1 MQSRMKL
8 LCVLAA
14 LAGGREADAA
24 ACIPGFDFAAFAK
37 NQIDFQG
44 NGGTDSFDSSLSSD
58 SFDSSLGAYA
68 LTHTCSLDADIGTN
82 STAAGAVNVQSNAAE
97 ICGDVSIGAGGNTT
111 TVVVGNGNID
121 GTKSTQGT
129 NLDLPDVT
137 VPVLPNAATF
147 DRAFSNEAASLTSG
161 KTRGIVSCKNGSL
174 TLAPGQYV
182 MTSLSLTSGCQLN
195 ISGKTEI
202 YFTGTLDLQGG
213 AIANATGVPSNL
225 MLYGSATATSA
236 TLQGGGSADFAI
248 YAPSASCTLQGN
260 ADIFGALVCNSVHV
274 QGNAHVHYDRALRNV
289 AGGGFTCPPI
299 EVSRAAPVVIA
310 LNGST
315 HIVQGTFEVPTD
327 TPTQITSTASVATF
341 KFPAILGHMRARSLS
356 SLTTFGSNGTASD
369 SSAAKFSGGTILF
382 DAAATGK
389 IPAANNSGCTVKGT
403 CRYIFTNTNTAGGKT
418 YNPPVAVF
426 SDSTASTIGAL
437 IAPTSAITGIGATE
451 WQTIVRTVLAGKLG
465 GVDRSTVAVIPPSA
479 FAGSGTRP
487 TIAYFG
493 ATDGML
499 HAVCATTGGSTATA
513 SNICPSLG
521 TELWAFLPG
530 TQLPL
535 VRANSARVDGSVH
548 VVDAFGDFFNDPA
561 TGTKS
566 FRTILTF
573 QTGFTVGATP
583 AVYALDVTDPYSPRL
598 IWEYARPASPAAVDL
613 GAGLLVATGV
623 TRVAGVPTNVAVVAT
638 SNGGTGGAG
647 IYVAALGMQTG
658 SVKWEFKYAYP
669 SPPRGVAA
677 DLPLPASG
685 IPAGVVAVDLTG
697 GNQVSHVVFGDLYGD
712 LWKLDAGTGVSA
724 TGATTPLF
732 SFTTNKKPIGA
743 VPAIFAKTSG
753 GVQYAAVTS
762 GGYDDPLST
771 SWSSGTQ
778 RVVAVKLTATT
789 PMNETTTACQTCD
802 LLVNQSLGS
811 GERGFGRALVVGTQL
826 FVTTETADANL
837 TTFGASGA
845 TTGHVLAID
854 LTGNSSTTTNT
865 VRGGIGSVALSGTT
879 LISSDSDQ
887 QGKLTIT
894 AATTGAKVDFGIVP
908 KLTRLLWVSTQ

>member
-1 MQSRMKL
+1 MHSRLKL

-24 ACIPGFDFAAFAK
+24 CIPGFDFAVFAK
-37 NQIDFQG
+37 NSVDFQG
-44 NGGTDSFDSSLSSD
+44 DAGTDSFDSSFASD
-58 SFDSSLGAYA
+58 TFDSSLGSYA

-82 STAAGAVNVQSNAAE
+82 STAPGAVNVQSKSTE
-97 ICGDVSIGAGGNTT
+97 ICGDVSIGSGGNTGT
-111 TVVVGNGNID
+111 TVTGNGAID
-121 GTKSTQGT
+121 GTKSVQGT

-137 VPVLPNAATF
+137 VPVLPNATTF
-147 DRAFSNEAASLTSG
+147 DRAFSNEAASLTAD
-161 KTRGIVSCKNGSL
+161 KTRGTVSCQNGSL
-174 TLAPGQYV
+174 TLAPGTYV
-182 MTSLSLTSGCQLN
+182 VSSLSLTSGCQLI

-213 AIANATGVPSNL
+213 TVVNSTGVPSNL
-225 MLYGSATATSA
+225 MFYGSATASTV
-236 TLQGGGSADFAI
+236 TLQGGASASFAI
-248 YAPSASCTLQGN
+248 YAPSSSCTLQGN
-260 ADIFGALVCNSVHV
+260 ADIYGAVVCSAVHV
-274 QGNAHVHYDRALRNV
+274 QGNAHIHYDRALRNV
-289 AGGGFTCPPI
+289 AGGGFKCPPI

-310 LNGST
+310 LAGST
-315 HIVQGTFEVPTD
+315 HVVQGTFEVPTD
-327 TPTQITSTASVATF
+327 TPTQIISTASVATF

-369 SSAAKFSGGTILF
+369 TSAAKFSGGTILF

-403 CRYIFTNTNTAGGKT
+403 CRYIFTNTNAANGKT
-418 YNPPVAVF
+418 YNPTTVTFDDAH
-426 SDSTASTIGAL
+426 ASAIGAL
-437 IAPTSAITGIGATE
+437 IAPTSAISGIGATE

-465 GVDRSTVAVIPPSA
+465 GVDRSTVAVIPASA

-487 TIAYFG
+487 TMAYFG

-499 HAVCATTGGSTATA
+499 HAVCASSGGSTATA

-535 VRANSARVDGSVH
+535 VRSNSARVDGSVH

-573 QTGFTVGATP
+573 QTGFAVGATP
-583 AVYALDVTDPYSPRL
+583 AVYALDVTDPYTPRL
-598 IWEYARPASPAAVDL
+598 IWEYARPTSPAAVDL
-613 GAGLLVATGV
+613 GTGLLVATGV
-623 TRVAGVPTNVAVVAT
+623 TRVSGVPTNLAVVAT
-638 SNGGTGGAG
+638 SNGGSGGAG
-647 IYVAALGMQTG
+647 IYVAGLGLQTG
-658 SVKWEFKYAYP
+658 ALKWDFKYAYP

-697 GNQVSHVVFGDLYGD
+697 SSQMSHVVFGDLYGD
-712 LWKLDAGTGVSA
+712 LWKLDAGTGTSA

-743 VPAIFAKTSG
+743 VPAIFAKTAG

-762 GGYDDPLST
+762 GGYDDPLAT

-778 RVVAVKLTATT
+778 MVVAVKLAATT
-789 PMNETTTACQTCD
+789 PMNETATACQTCD
-802 LLVNQSLGS
+802 LLVKQSLGS

-854 LTGNSSTTTNT
+854 LTGNTSTSTST

-894 AATTGAKVDFGIVP
+894 AATTGAKVDFGVVP
-908 KLTRLLWVSTQ
+908 KLARLLWVSTQ